1 MTIRELLDAF
11 AANFALS
18 AAQRKSASLEFDGE
32 PLDPASTLADVEDLG
47 DDDVLDV
54 KLR

>member
-1 MTIRELLDAF
+1 V
-11 AANFALS
+11 
-18 AAQRKSASLEFDGE
+18 LEFDGE
-32 PLDPASTLADVEDLG
+32 PLDPASTLADAEAD